1 MKKDEVKLTTDEVSE
16 ILELNNEYQSV
27 LINFGQLHLQK
38 IHLEKELTNISK
50 LEEEYYASYDEIEKQ
65 EKNFK
70 DRITRKYGEG
80 EIDLESG
87 IYHQKVK

>member
-16 ILELNNEYQSV
+16 ILELNNEYQNI

-38 IHLEKELTNISK
+38 IHLEKELKNISK
-50 LEEEYYASYDEIEKQ
+50 LEDEYHISYAEIEKQ

-80 EIDLESG
+80 EINLESG
-87 IYHQKVK
+87 IYHQKIK